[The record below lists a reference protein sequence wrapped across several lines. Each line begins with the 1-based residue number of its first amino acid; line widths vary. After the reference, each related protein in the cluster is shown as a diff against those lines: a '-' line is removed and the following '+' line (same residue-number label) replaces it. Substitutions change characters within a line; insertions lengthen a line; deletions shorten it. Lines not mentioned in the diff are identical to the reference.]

1 MISSTDQIMR
11 PLYLPV
17 ISIPIHVKLLINKYF
32 GEIKSHGEVA
42 PRSPMPVS
50 LDKTKKL
57 YHEDNFANVPE
68 ITMVWPFPEAYSKDA
83 YALDFLAKIL
93 ADGKK
98 APLYKVLVKEK
109 QLTSRTNCIQQFRRT
124 GR

>member
-1 MISSTDQIMR
+1 MEKF
-11 PLYLPV
+11 LFGLPRV
-17 ISIPIHVKLLINKYF
+17 
-32 GEIKSHGEVA
+32 
-42 PRSPMPVS
+42 PV
-50 LDKTKKL
+50 LDKTIKL

-68 ITMVWPFPEAYSKDA
+68 ITMVWPVPQSYQKDA

-109 QLTSRTNCIQQFRRT
+109 KLTSRTTAYNRLGRACRRVYNHHQ
-124 GR
+124 GK